1 MTHKSLDHVRNIGV
15 IAHIDAGK
23 TTVSERFLYYT
34 GLTHK
39 IGEVHD
45 GEAVMDFRP
54 DERERG
60 ITISAASSTL
70 SWREIQINLVDT
82 PGHVDF
88 TAEVERSLRVL
99 DGAVVVFSGVE
110 GVEPQSETV
119 WHQADRYGVPCLAF
133 INKLDRV
140 GADHE
145 RVLEEIRGK
154 LGAHALFVNLPHG
167 LEDKLDG
174 VIDLIR
180 MKWLVFD
187 PDTRGRELEEREI
200 PDDARPDAEAARTRL
215 IEGTAEVV
223 DWLGDMYLM
232 EEAIS
237 SVDLKR
243 ALRDATLAGRL
254 VPVLCG
260 AALKDL
266 GIRPVLD
273 AVCDYLPS
281 PVERPAAEGHDP
293 ATGDRLERVPSPEAP
308 FSALVFK
315 VVATRET
322 DFTWLRVYSG
332 RLDGDQRAY
341 NPRTKVR
348 LRLRNLVRLYAD
360 RSEPVK
366 FAEVGDILAAQGLKD
381 VVTGDTLCDPEAPI
395 SFEPIHFPPT
405 VVSVAVEA
413 RTNAERERLIEV
425 VARLTR
431 EDPTFRFHTD
441 PETGQ
446 LLLSGMGELHLD
458 VIRNRMQ
465 REFNVTAR
473 FGRPRVSYRE
483 TVGSPGR
490 GDGLFEKRVG
500 EATIHASARV
510 LVEPRPRERGDLG
523 RPPVEVELT
532 GNARLLPPALQAE
545 AIDILRSGLE
555 AGGAYGYPVVD
566 VKATLESIQLGDAAD
581 PLLPLGA
588 SISTALRHALAEAA
602 TVVLEPV
609 MKFEIR
615 APEDFLGVVVKDLG
629 ARRAEIRDTGLVG
642 PVALVRGLVPLS
654 TMFGYSTDVRSLTQ
668 GRGSFSLEPFDYQP
682 VPDHI
687 AARDHTLL

>member
-1 MTHKSLDHVRNIGV
+1 MTHKGLEQVRNIGV

-70 SWREIQINLVDT
+70 TWGEVTINLVDT

-119 WHQADRYGVPCLAF
+119 WHQADRYGVPRLAF
-133 INKLDRV
+133 INKLDRI

-145 RVLEEIRGK
+145 RVIDEIRSK

-174 VIDLIR
+174 VIDLVR

-187 PDTRGRELEEREI
+187 PNTRGRELEEREI
-200 PDDARPDAEAARTRL
+200 PPEAREPAAAARTRL

-223 DWLGDMYLM
+223 DWLGDMFLM
-232 EEAIS
+232 EEPIS
-237 SVDLKR
+237 SVDLTR
-243 ALRDATLAGRL
+243 AIRDATLAGRM

-281 PVERPAAEGHDP
+281 PVERPPAEGHDP
-293 ATGDRLERVPSPEAP
+293 ASGDRLERSPAREAP

-322 DFTWLRVYSG
+322 DFTWIRVYSG
-332 RLDGDQRAY
+332 QLDGDQRVF

-348 LRLRNLVRLYAD
+348 LRLRNLVRLFAD

-413 RTNAERERLIEV
+413 RTNAERERLLEV
-425 VARLTR
+425 VARMTR

-441 PETGQ
+441 AETGQ

-465 REFNVTAR
+465 REFNVAAR

-490 GDGLFEKRVG
+490 GEGAFEKRVG
-500 EATIHASARV
+500 EAMIHATARV
-510 LVEPRPRERGDLG
+510 LVEPRPREAGDLG
-523 RPPVEVELT
+523 RAPVEVEMA
-532 GNARLLPPALQAE
+532 GSAKLLPAPLQAE
-545 AIDILRSGLE
+545 AADILRSGLE

-566 VKATLESIQLGDAAD
+566 VKATLEAVQLGDAAD

-588 SISTALRHALAEAA
+588 SISTALRHALADAA

-609 MKFEIR
+609 MKFEVR
-615 APEDFLGVVVKDLG
+615 VPEDFLGVVVKDLG

-654 TMFGYSTDVRSLTQ
+654 AMFGYSTDVRSLTQ

-682 VPDHI
+682 VPEHI